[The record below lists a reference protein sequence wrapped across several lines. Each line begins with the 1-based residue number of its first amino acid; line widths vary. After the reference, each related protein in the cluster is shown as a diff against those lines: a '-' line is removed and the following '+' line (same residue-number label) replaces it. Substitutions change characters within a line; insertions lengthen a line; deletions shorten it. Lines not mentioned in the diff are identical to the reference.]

1 MFITNTHQMKAD
13 IVIIGGAGHIGLP
26 LGILFANKGKSVILY
41 DKDKKNIDKINNS
54 EMPFLEDDGE
64 RLLKKNKKKIFATTN
79 KEFIK
84 YARAVIVCIGTPV
97 KNSKPDINFF
107 FKMFKEV
114 KHLLNPKK
122 PLIIR
127 SSIYP
132 GICLKV
138 QNFLG
143 KKFQNISYCP
153 ERVVQGKSIEELPK
167 LPQIISGVSDAAIT
181 SAKKIFKLICKKIIV
196 TSVLEAELIKL
207 FSNAWRYI
215 NFSASNQFY
224 MICEKYDINFH
235 KLRNNMIDGYD
246 RNKSIPKA
254 GFAAG
259 PCLYKDTAQLNAF
272 LKNEFTLGKVATEIN
287 TSFPKIIYK
296 KMLNKYKKGLIKKKI
311 GILGMAFKS
320 DIDDTRDSLSIDL
333 LNYLKSKKLSVNI
346 SDHFVN
352 MRGII
357 KASDLIK
364 KSDIIIIGSPHSKY
378 KNLKIPKNKFL
389 IDSWGLFEK

>member
-1 MFITNTHQMKAD
+1 MKAD

-97 KNSKPDINFF
+97 KNSKPDIKFF

-153 ERVVQGKSIEELPK
+153 LS
-167 LPQIISGVSDAAIT
+167 
-181 SAKKIFKLICKKIIV
+181 
-196 TSVLEAELIKL
+196 
-207 FSNAWRYI
+207 
-215 NFSASNQFY
+215 
-224 MICEKYDINFH
+224 
-235 KLRNNMIDGYD
+235 
-246 RNKSIPKA
+246 
-254 GFAAG
+254 
-259 PCLYKDTAQLNAF
+259 KDTQL
-272 LKNEFTLGKVATEIN
+272 K
-287 TSFPKIIYK
+287 SF
-296 KMLNKYKKGLIKKKI
+296 
-311 GILGMAFKS
+311 
-320 DIDDTRDSLSIDL
+320 
-333 LNYLKSKKLSVNI
+333 LNYLKLYLVYL
-346 SDHFVN
+346 
-352 MRGII
+352 MQQ
-357 KASDLIK
+357 
-364 KSDIIIIGSPHSKY
+364 
-378 KNLKIPKNKFL
+378 
-389 IDSWGLFEK
+389 